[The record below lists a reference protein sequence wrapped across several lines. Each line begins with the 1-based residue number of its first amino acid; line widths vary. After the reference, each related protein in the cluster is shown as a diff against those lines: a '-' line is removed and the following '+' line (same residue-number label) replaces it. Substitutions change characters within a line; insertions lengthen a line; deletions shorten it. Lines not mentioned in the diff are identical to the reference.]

1 MNRARDA
8 LTWLPSESGGPAW
21 FPRVD
26 RFRIDDVEFHC
37 SFEQGSEPNL
47 FYIRKHRPLVEDYLA
62 VFDRFQAANVVELG
76 IMEGGSVALA
86 ALAARPRKMVAFEL
100 EPERVEALDA
110 LIAGH
115 RLDQTVR
122 PYYGVDQSDRGR
134 LGAIAADEFGDEE
147 LDLVIDD
154 ASHRLEPTRTSFETL
169 FPRLRDGGLYLIE
182 DWKWQI
188 RIAAAVAK
196 GLRDPDSRAKAK
208 LGRRLRRTS
217 RQSAARDDPERDAK
231 RREPPLPALVFE
243 LVLAKAE
250 SDEFVSE
257 VTVGPWWVG
266 VRRGSGELDPEKFRL
281 ADLYTDRLGLLP
293 SINKG
298 TEGGPDRV
306 WD

>member
-62 VFDRFQAANVVELG
+62 VFNRFQAANVVELG

-134 LGAIAADEFGDEE
+134 AWVRSSLMSSA
-147 LDLVIDD
+147 
-154 ASHRLEPTRTSFETL
+154 TRSSTWSSTT
-169 FPRLRDGGLYLIE
+169 P
-182 DWKWQI
+182 
-188 RIAAAVAK
+188 RIALSQR
-196 GLRDPDSRAKAK
+196 GL
-208 LGRRLRRTS
+208 RLRRCFRGCAT
-217 RQSAARDDPERDAK
+217 AA
-231 RREPPLPALVFE
+231 
-243 LVLAKAE
+243 
-250 SDEFVSE
+250 S
-257 VTVGPWWVG
+257 T
-266 VRRGSGELDPEKFRL
+266 
-281 ADLYTDRLGLLP
+281 
-293 SINKG
+293 
-298 TEGGPDRV
+298 
-306 WD
+306 